1 MHFFCESTY
10 RSTYV
15 IFLRTYRS
23 TYVNHTSYSLISI
36 VRHKLS
42 NQIEIIYICL
52 AKQKLSILQA
62 NVLGL

>member
-1 MHFFCESTY
+1 MHFFVSQPIE
-10 RSTYV
+10 V
-15 IFLRTYRS
+15 HMLFFLRTYRS